1 VNCPHCAYEN
11 PEGRRFC
18 LGCAKPLTAQPAA
31 PISAPLQ
38 SSSSSRP
45 SEPKLNKMAAASL
58 ILGFFSLIPPFGIA
72 AVVFGHVSRS
82 QIAKSGG
89 REKGTG
95 IAFAGL
101 VLGYIQLAVLGI
113 FFLEAI
119 AQPSVRRS

>member
-1 VNCPHCAYEN
+1 
-11 PEGRRFC
+11 
-18 LGCAKPLTAQPAA
+18 
-31 PISAPLQ
+31 
-38 SSSSSRP
+38 
-45 SEPKLNKMAAASL
+45 MAAASL